1 MRHPTPK
8 RASGNERPIK
18 GGAGGIPP
26 RLFASGLSLEKAWI
40 PRPGPGGEPRRRSGP
55 AMVPTQPPCQR
66 QPGAAYPSGGQ
77 GAYRP
82 WGAAPRGPRLPGG
95 GPHFSREM
103 GRKRAGALPLDPG
116 FYSPLAVARSF
127 WGSLSLIRSRG
138 YSLRYPKT
146 DLGRIFEK
154 IWGKRIFQ
162 KKAPKSGHADGH
174 RNSPTTG
181 TMRHPT
187 PKRASGNERAIKKG
201 GPGGKAPGALS
212 SGFLRGELQ

>member
-1 MRHPTPK
+1 MGTVI
-8 RASGNERPIK
+8 A
-18 GGAGGIPP
+18 
-26 RLFASGLSLEKAWI
+26 
-40 PRPGPGGEPRRRSGP
+40 PRPEQCGTTAKTSECQRAGHKKGGPGGKAPGALSSGFLRRKPGSRPESGGKPRCRSGP

-103 GRKRAGALPLDPG
+103 GRKRAGASPLDPG

-181 TMRHPT
+181 TMRHN
-187 PKRASGNERAIKKG
+187 RQNERVG
-201 GPGGKAPGALS
+201 TSGP
-212 SGFLRGELQ
+212 